1 MSSYDEMPEGSAGR
15 IPFRSARIIAC
26 RECDLLQREV
36 ALSPGGTARC
46 RRCGALLYR
55 NIRHSLDRT
64 VAFLLAAA
72 VIYLMANIF
81 PIIDVSAQGDRST
94 STLLGAVNTLFK
106 RQFPVVALLM
116 FITTILAPALEIA
129 AMLYLLLPVRL
140 GYLPPGFA
148 WILRAVQEV
157 KHWNMVEVLLLGLL
171 VSLVRMSSFATVT
184 PDLALWSF
192 GALAF
197 LLAAATAS
205 FDPHEIWARAEKT
218 RTVETPP

>member
-1 MSSYDEMPEGSAGR
+1 MTPIDQ
-15 IPFRSARIIAC
+15 IPGDSTARTAIRSAPVIAC

-36 ALSPGGTARC
+36 ALSPGGAARC

-64 VAFLLAAA
+64 VALLLAAA
-72 VIYLMANIF
+72 ILFLIANF
-81 PIIDVSAQGDRST
+81 YPIIEVEVQGDRST
-94 STLLGAVNTLFK
+94 STLFGAVYALLK
-106 RQFPVVALLM
+106 HDLPVVALLM

-129 AMLYLLLPVRL
+129 AMLYLLLPIRL
-140 GYLPPGFA
+140 GRVPAGFA
-148 WILRAVQEV
+148 GLLRTVQEI

-192 GALAF
+192 AGLTF

-205 FDPHEIWARAEKT
+205 FDPHEIWVRAG
-218 RTVETPP
+218 RQ

>member
-1 MSSYDEMPEGSAGR
+1 MPPIDQVPGDSTERMTIHPA
-15 IPFRSARIIAC
+15 PVIAC

-94 STLLGAVNTLFK
+94 STLLGAVHALLK
-106 RQFPVVALLM
+106 HDLPVVALLM

-148 WILRAVQEV
+148 PILRAVQEI

-171 VSLVRMSSFATVT
+171 VSLVRMSRFATVT

-205 FDPHEIWARAEKT
+205 FDPHEIWARAEKA
-218 RTVETPP
+218 RAVETTP

>member
-1 MSSYDEMPEGSAGR
+1 MTPIDQIPGDSAKR
-15 IPFRSARIIAC
+15 RPILSAPVIAC
-26 RECDLLQREV
+26 RDCDLIQREV
-36 ALSPGGTARC
+36 ALAPGGTARC

-72 VIYLMANIF
+72 VLYLMANFF
-81 PIIDVSAQGDRST
+81 PIIEVEVQGDRST
-94 STLLGAVNTLFK
+94 STLLGAVHALLK
-106 RQFPVVALLM
+106 HDLPVVALIM
-116 FITTILAPALEIA
+116 FITTILAPAVEIG

-148 WILRAVQEV
+148 GVLRAVQEV

-171 VSLVRMSSFATVT
+171 VSLVRMSTFAEVT

-192 GALAF
+192 GALSF

-205 FDPHEIWARAEKT
+205 FDPHEIWVRADKSRAMEMAQ
-218 RTVETPP
+218 

>member
-1 MSSYDEMPEGSAGR
+1 MTPIDQVPGDSTERMTIHSA
-15 IPFRSARIIAC
+15 PVIAC

-36 ALSPGGTARC
+36 VLSTGGAARC

-64 VAFLLAAA
+64 V
-72 VIYLMANIF
+72 
-81 PIIDVSAQGDRST
+81 IDVSVQGDRST
-94 STLLGAVNTLFK
+94 STLLGAVHALLK
-106 RQFPVVALLM
+106 HDLPVVALLM

-148 WILRAVQEV
+148 PILRAVQEI

-171 VSLVRMSSFATVT
+171 VSLVRMSRFATVT

-218 RTVETPP
+218 RALETNP

>member
-1 MSSYDEMPEGSAGR
+1 MTPIDQVPGDSTERMTIHSA
-15 IPFRSARIIAC
+15 PVIAC

-36 ALSPGGTARC
+36 VLSTGGAARC

-64 VAFLLAAA
+64 VAFLLAAG

-81 PIIDVSAQGDRST
+81 PIIDVSVQGDRST
-94 STLLGAVNTLFK
+94 STLLGAVHALLK
-106 RQFPVVALLM
+106 HDLPVVALLM

-148 WILRAVQEV
+148 WILRAVQEI

-218 RTVETPP
+218 RALETNP